1 MNYNHEP
8 NENGRQILNVGDKV
22 MYFDGECEV
31 VHKHKDGLINL
42 KQGWHLYF
50 GVHPNQVEKIKNE
63 N

>member
-22 MYFDGECEV
+22 MYFDGKCEV